1 MLGVI
6 LLIAFAVIFY
16 KAAEMENLNMPI
28 IWGAASVVLSIF
40 GGGGLLGIF
49 AWQFI
54 FQGHH
59 KTTSGYVDPL
69 DFNIKNGSNSE
80 SCILRLFSISG
91 IHGALGDAGQN
102 FKSLAFLLN
111 EVFPGSSETIYYG
124 CGGN

>member
-54 FQGHH
+54 LFVWLGGWLYYQNQRVG
-59 KTTSGYVDPL
+59 
-69 DFNIKNGSNSE
+69 NG
-80 SCILRLFSISG
+80 
-91 IHGALGDAGQN
+91 
-102 FKSLAFLLN
+102 
-111 EVFPGSSETIYYG
+111 
-124 CGGN
+124 